1 MIYIKFLLHTDYSG
15 PVLTNPVVEKEFKQS
30 TIAYLD
36 PYTELIHI
44 NEIPI
49 CHKDSEV
56 ANMYFCRD
64 DDNQGQLRHKYTY
77 AIAYSKR
84 QRIHRDGT
92 VSRLTEEETD
102 IVVSRWKHFIKDVPD
117 AILFNSNF
125 FNATIEDLQ
134 KLAQEINIRIKL
146 DDTNNKLL
154 TTNNNQ
160 EVKVVN
166 NVLIKK

>member
-1 MIYIKFLLHTDYSG
+1 MVYIKFLLHTDYSG
-15 PVLTNPVVEKEFKQS
+15 TILTNPVTEKEFKQG

-44 NEIPI
+44 NEFPI

-64 DDNQGQLRHKYTY
+64 DDNQGWLRHKYTY

-84 QRIHRDGT
+84 QRIHKDGT

-102 IVVSRWKHFIKDVPD
+102 IIISKWKHFIKDVPD
-117 AILFNSNF
+117 VILFNSNF

-134 KLAQEINIRIKL
+134 KLAREININVKL
-146 DDTNNKLL
+146 DNTNKAL
-154 TTNNNQ
+154 TTDNNQ
-160 EVKVVN
+160 EIKIVN